1 MRAATAVTVLV
12 MALAAG
18 VRPAPAAEQVLEVPG
33 ARVTCD
39 GVGETWATAIG
50 RVTAAARNAAAAW
63 GYDVPATVH
72 VQVTC
77 GPDQDVRLFNGG
89 KERVYLSIRSEQ
101 DLRKPSVTGTY
112 HLYGLCH
119 EVGHLAQYRPVARH
133 DWMTTAC
140 AEGWA
145 HWLGSR
151 LVDAVH
157 AKEGPSLWPD
167 AYDYRADGTARLAR
181 QWKQP
186 NPGETA
192 VGAGLWK
199 DLHALIGDKGLAAL
213 FKAWGQ
219 AKVDPG
225 DPAPA
230 LGNMVNLVGRGEAAV
245 AAWWKRA
252 APVFVQVREGS
263 AFEAKTIAPRDLSGR
278 PVTLKVDDGT
288 PAGRNSMAGSGH
300 AVRFQVAQAD
310 KWYLRGV
317 MIHGSRYGGSRAPE
331 EDFHVWLCD
340 ADFRAIAEFAFPYK
354 AFDRGEATWV
364 PLPIRTPTLVPK
376 EFIVCVGFNPTGSK
390 GVFVSRDAS
399 GSGKTLAG
407 LPGKGAQSFGAG
419 DWLIRA
425 VVDRKPAGRT

>member
-1 MRAATAVTVLV
+1 MRVAT
-12 MALAAG
+12 LAAG
-18 VRPAPAAEQVLEVPG
+18 LVCVVLAGAAAAPAAEKVCEVPG
-33 ARVTCD
+33 ARVTYD
-39 GVGETWATAIG
+39 GINNTHARAIA
-50 RVTAAARNAAAAW
+50 RVTAAARAAALAW
-63 GYDVPATVH
+63 GYDVPPTVH

-77 GPDQDVRLFNGG
+77 GPDQEVRLFNGG

-101 DLRKPSVTGTY
+101 DLRKPAVTGTF

-119 EVGHLAQYRPVARH
+119 EVGHLAQYRPVVRH

-151 LVDAVH
+151 LVDAVY

-167 AYDYRADGTARLAR
+167 AYDYRTDGMARLQR
-181 QWKQP
+181 QWKQRSLV
-186 NPGETA
+186 ETA
-192 VGAGLWK
+192 RGAGLWR
-199 DLHALIGDKGLAAL
+199 DLHGLLGDKGLAAL

-219 AKVDPG
+219 TKVDPA
-225 DPAPA
+225 DPAGA

-245 AAWWKRA
+245 AAWWKQA
-252 APVFVQVREGS
+252 APVFVQVRQGS
-263 AFEAKTIAPRDLSGR
+263 TFEAKTISPRGLSGR
-278 PVTLKVDDGT
+278 PVTLKHDDGA
-288 PAGRNSMAGSGH
+288 PAGRNSLAGSGH
-300 AVRFQVAQAD
+300 AVRFQVAEGE
-310 KWYLRGV
+310 WYLRGV

-340 ADFRAIAEFAFPYK
+340 AEFRAVAEFAFPYK
-354 AFDRGEATWV
+354 AFERGEAKWV
-364 PLPIRTPTLVPK
+364 PLPIGTPTLVPR
-376 EFIVCVGFNPTGSK
+376 EFILCAGFNPTGSK

-399 GSGKTLAG
+399 GGGKTLTG

-425 VVDRKPAGRT
+425 IVDRPKPGR

>member
-1 MRAATAVTVLV
+1 MRKAALAVTMASVLV
-12 MALAAG
+12 AG
-18 VRPAPAAEQVLEVPG
+18 ACPASAAEQTVEVPG

-39 GVGETWATAIG
+39 GVSETFAKAIG
-50 RVTAAARNAAAAW
+50 RVTAAAREAAAAW

-77 GPDQDVRLFNGG
+77 APDQKVRLFNGG
-89 KERVYLSIRSEQ
+89 KDRVYLSIRSEQ
-101 DLRKPSVTGTY
+101 DLRKPAATGIF

-119 EVGHLAQYRPVARH
+119 EVGHLAQYRPVVRH

-157 AKEGPSLWPD
+157 EKEGPSLWPD
-167 AYDYRADGTARLAR
+167 AYDYRAEGTARLER
-181 QWKQP
+181 QLKER

-192 VGAGLWK
+192 RGAGLWK
-199 DLHALIGDKGLAAL
+199 EVHALLGDKGLAAL

-219 AKVDPG
+219 AKVDPA

-230 LGNMVNLVGRGEAAV
+230 LGNMVSLVGRGEETV

-252 APVFVQVREGS
+252 APVFVQVRQGS
-263 AFEAKTIAPRDLSGR
+263 AFEVKTLSPRDLSGR
-278 PVTLKVDDGT
+278 PVTLKQDDGSA
-288 PAGRNSMAGSGH
+288 AGRNSLAGSGH
-300 AVRFQVAQAD
+300 AVRFQVAD
-310 KWYLRGV
+310 GEWYLRGV
-317 MIHGSRYGGSRAPE
+317 MIHGSRYGGSRPPE
-331 EDFHVWLCD
+331 EDFYVWLCD
-340 ADFRAIAEFAFPYK
+340 TDFRAIAEFPFPYK
-354 AFDRGEATWV
+354 VFERGESKWV
-364 PLPIRTPTLVPK
+364 PLPIRTPTLVPQ
-376 EFIVCVGFNPTGSK
+376 EFIICVGFNPTGSK
-390 GVFVSRDAS
+390 GVYVSRDAS

-425 VVDRKPAGRT
+425 IVDRPKGRR